1 MLRSILLAA
10 IPFLTAS
17 VFALQ
22 VQLTVVNST
31 CGNSTGSITAS
42 TSGGSGAY
50 TFLWAPA
57 PPTGQGVNVI
67 SGLSAGTWS
76 VTVTDSNGDSGTAT
90 ATIID
95 LPNLDVPN
103 AILGSSFMAA
113 CAGQCTG
120 QLYLNENLLG
130 GEGPYSIT
138 TTPPMPL
145 NGICGDAPFN
155 LQVTDALGCS
165 GMGTTVIP
173 ENHPVAMLGS
183 LVEGPCGGAPTSITF
198 YFDGPFPTGGMW
210 AGPGGSVS
218 PPMGAA
224 VGHTLVVTAPPG
236 PPGVYVYII
245 PGISPCLSVNYL
257 FLIPATVTDC
267 ASVEGDLFV
276 DVNSNCTYDAT
287 DFLLPNKVV
296 TLQPGGQV
304 ALTDAFGHYRFQV
317 PYGTYDLSF
326 PDPVYGQ
333 NCAVASP
340 VNFTLDAGTPS
351 TTIDLALS
359 SGAPDVSISCAIGQ
373 AVPGFKQSHWLTVT
387 NNSAIPSG
395 PLTVTL
401 DHDPA
406 LTYTPVWYCSGGGP
420 FWNTTAYWGYPD
432 TSVPGQVQWELPG
445 GLEPG
450 AQAFLRVELLLPPDV
465 NLIGTTLSA
474 TATVITPLNDIDLSN
489 NVCSHS
495 EVVVGSFDPN
505 DKQARTTSGSDVSW
519 IPGQDSTI
527 TYTLRFQN
535 TGTAPAQTVV
545 VSDTLPGLLDLS
557 TLRILGASHAYAV
570 SLDSARV
577 LRFTYDH
584 IMLPD
589 SGSNELASHGFAQF
603 RINPVPDIA
612 VASTIDNA
620 ADIFFD
626 FNPPVRTNTSSLT
639 VEGTT
644 AVLGT
649 DAKLLSIYPNPAGDV
664 LMFRTVDP
672 GNYSAYVVAM
682 DGRVVLKS
690 PNVVD
695 RVRVQGLAPGVY
707 VLRLVRKTGHELR
720 SSFVKD

>member
-1 MLRSILLAA
+1 M
-10 IPFLTAS
+10 
-17 VFALQ
+17 
-22 VQLTVVNST
+22 
-31 CGNSTGSITAS
+31 
-42 TSGGSGAY
+42 
-50 TFLWAPA
+50 
-57 PPTGQGVNVI
+57 
-67 SGLSAGTWS
+67 
-76 VTVTDSNGDSGTAT
+76 
-90 ATIID
+90 
-95 LPNLDVPN
+95 
-103 AILGSSFMAA
+103 
-113 CAGQCTG
+113 
-120 QLYLNENLLG
+120 
-130 GEGPYSIT
+130 
-138 TTPPMPL
+138 
-145 NGICGDAPFN
+145 
-155 LQVTDALGCS
+155 
-165 GMGTTVIP
+165 
-173 ENHPVAMLGS
+173 
-183 LVEGPCGGAPTSITF
+183 
-198 YFDGPFPTGGMW
+198 
-210 AGPGGSVS
+210 
-218 PPMGAA
+218 
-224 VGHTLVVTAPPG
+224 
-236 PPGVYVYII
+236 
-245 PGISPCLSVNYL
+245 
-257 FLIPATVTDC
+257 
-267 ASVEGDLFV
+267 
-276 DVNSNCTYDAT
+276 
-287 DFLLPNKVV
+287 
-296 TLQPGGQV
+296 
-304 ALTDAFGHYRFQV
+304 
-317 PYGTYDLSF
+317 
-326 PDPVYGQ
+326 
-333 NCAVASP
+333 
-340 VNFTLDAGTPS
+340 
-351 TTIDLALS
+351 
-359 SGAPDVSISCAIGQ
+359 
-373 AVPGFKQSHWLTVT
+373 
-387 NNSAIPSG
+387 
-395 PLTVTL
+395 
-401 DHDPA
+401 
-406 LTYTPVWYCSGGGP
+406 
-420 FWNTTAYWGYPD
+420 
-432 TSVPGQVQWELPG
+432 
-445 GLEPG
+445 EPG